1 MNLLSVNPFHLQ
13 THPAIVN
20 EHRLTDMDNIAQSSV
35 GNGKR
40 FRGAGVALVRDE
52 GHLLTLL
59 EFYHS
64 LADRAHSNLW
74 TLQVPVSYT
83 HLRAHETDSYLVC
96 RLLLEKKKKTRH

>member
-20 EHRLTDMDNIAQSSV
+20 EHRLTDVDNIPQSSV

-40 FRGAGVALVRDE
+40 FRGAAVALVRDE
-52 GHLLTLL
+52 GHLLTIL

-74 TLQVPVSYT
+74 NLQVLHDRNMTVVLPLDLT
-83 HLRAHETDSYLVC
+83 AHLKLTD
-96 RLLLEKKKKTRH
+96 